1 MIIKKNLIKREIA
14 GDVILVPVGQSVIE
28 SNGLYALNELGS
40 FIWDMLP
47 DVESIDDIVKE
58 VLNEY
63 EVDEE
68 TAKNDIIEFINK
80 MKELQII

>member
-40 FIWDMLP
+40 FIWDMLA
-47 DVESIDDIVKE
+47 DVECTDDIVKA
-58 VLNEY
+58 VLSEY
-63 EVDEE
+63 EIDEE
-68 TAKNDIIEFINK
+68 TARNDIHDFLNK